1 MKINA
6 RIAAGANRSLT
17 RMPLPALDMADC
29 LDANGKL
36 DRAKAIKAFPA
47 EESEPGYRPFMH
59 SSRDDSCVYFAALTF
74 LELMHDAYQEV
85 IANPK
90 ADCQERETCRE
101 DAKVRDKMDAG
112 KYVHVVND
120 LRRVSSGVVVRVT
133 VGNPHD
139 VVGKVWL
146 EATNFATLCMQLWLR
161 IAEQVKWL
169 RVEAS
174 DDILA
179 AARKANREAELRR
192 INDRRLMCKCRC
204 ASGHCSPIHPT
215 CRFYDKGMCNE
226 ITEIK

>member
-29 LDANGKL
+29 LNANGKL

-47 EESEPGYRPFMH
+47 EESDPGYRPFMH
-59 SSRDDSCVYFAALTF
+59 SSRDDECVYFAALTF

-101 DAKVRDKMDAG
+101 DAKVRVKMDAG

-133 VGNPHD
+133 VGNPHE

-146 EATNFATLCMQLWLR
+146 EATTFATLCVQLWLR

-169 RVEAS
+169 RVEA
-174 DDILA
+174 DADILD
-179 AARKANREAELRR
+179 AARRENHEAELRR
-192 INDRRLMCKCRC
+192 INDRRLFCERRT
-204 ASGHCSPIHPT
+204 ASGHCSPCKFDCPH
-215 CRFYDKGMCNE
+215 CKGGKCVE
-226 ITEIK
+226 VRA

>member
-6 RIAAGANRSLT
+6 RISAGANRSLT

-47 EESEPGYRPFMH
+47 EESDPGYRPFMH
-59 SSRDDSCVYFAALTF
+59 SSRDDDCVYFAALTF

-85 IANPK
+85 IANPN

-101 DAKVRDKMDAG
+101 DAKVRGKMDAG

-133 VGNPHD
+133 VGNPHE

-146 EATNFATLCMQLWLR
+146 EATTFATLCVQLWLR

-174 DDILA
+174 DDILD
-179 AARKANREAELRR
+179 AARKANREAELRH

-226 ITEIK
+226 IKEVK